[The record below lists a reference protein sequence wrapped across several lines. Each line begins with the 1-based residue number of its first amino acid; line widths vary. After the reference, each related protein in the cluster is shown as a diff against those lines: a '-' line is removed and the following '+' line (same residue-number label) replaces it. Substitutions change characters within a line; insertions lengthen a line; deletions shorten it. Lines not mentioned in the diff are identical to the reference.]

1 MNLQF
6 SLLVVD
12 DQFDTLDQILRVL
25 EDHLYAKGFGLEVE
39 PVQNMSD
46 SGVQQAAESGGKAYD
61 LVAVDYNLE
70 QEEFSGSQALSS
82 IRNMLPFTEMI
93 FYSSNN
99 AYDLYAE
106 LYKEKLSGVF
116 VTNRTDLG
124 DELVGLADTII
135 AKIVDVNH
143 MRGIAMA
150 EVADMD
156 VLMEKTLLGT
166 LNTAAGDPRVVKF
179 VDRTSRTLREGTE
192 KQRERIDREMDTGNL
207 ATIMQD
213 NNIFTA
219 IHRYRAMKRLAR
231 SVEADVG
238 DFKSYNVD
246 VLNKRNMLAHVRSP
260 AINEKWM
267 AEFRRDIQKHRL
279 ALESLRSAIGQRLG
293 MGEAPHDTEE
303 G

>member
-12 DQFDTLDQILRVL
+12 DQFDTLDQILGVL
-25 EDHLYAKGFGLEVE
+25 EDHLDAKGFRLDVDR
-39 PVQNMSD
+39 VHNMSD
-46 SGVQQAAESGGKAYD
+46 RGVQEAAESGGRAYD

-70 QEEFSGSQALSS
+70 QKEFSGSQALRS
-82 IRNMLPFTEMI
+82 IRNMLRFTEMV
-93 FYSSNN
+93 FYSANN
-99 AYDLYAE
+99 AYDLYEE
-106 LYKEKLSGVF
+106 LRKEKLSGVF

-135 AKIVDVNH
+135 AKVVDVNH

-179 VDRTSRTLREGTE
+179 VDRTSQTLREGAE
-192 KQRERIDREMDTGNL
+192 KQKEHIDREMDTGNL
-207 ATIMQD
+207 ATIMRD
-213 NNIFTA
+213 NTIFTA
-219 IHRYRAMKRLAR
+219 IHRYRAMKRLAK
-231 SVEADVG
+231 SVGVDVG
-238 DFKSYNVD
+238 DFASYDAD
-246 VLNKRNMLAHVRSP
+246 VLNKRNMLAHDKSP
-260 AINEKWM
+260 SIDM
-267 AEFRRDIQKHRL
+267 TEFRRDIQKHRS
-279 ALESLRSAIGQRLG
+279 ALESLRSAIGQQLG
-293 MGEAPHDTEE
+293 MGKAPHDTEE